1 MSEFLDKANDM
12 SDSIRDKIEDKV
24 EDKQPDNVKIK
35 ENAVEELADDATS
48 TEE

>member
-12 SDSIRDKIEDKV
+12 ADTVKDKIEDTM
-24 EDKQPDNVKIK
+24 PDSVKTK
-35 ENAVEELADDATS
+35 DNAVEELAADATS